1 MADEVTVFKRLK
13 WARRASGQDPILA
26 LGEVMIDHTAKEM
39 RIGDGIKK
47 FSELTDIVPLDV
59 TQFGLEA
66 TGTLGGL
73 KDDVKNGP
81 AYVSNKYPLGT
92 QIVVDWKSSDGT
104 VYQCPWDIVN
114 YQTVTLEGGTT
125 SNAMII
131 QCHYAL
137 PVSGIV
143 FDAPEPTNT
152 NTTRNTGGNNR
163 YLHSAVRQWLNSDAD
178 AGEWWTAQHS
188 TDAAPAYAAT
198 EPGFLAGFSAEFV
211 ELLSPVRVKTATAD
225 LDNNV
230 VDTTYDRVWL
240 PSKEEL
246 YSVVDTTNS
255 SVSIDNV
262 EGPYWEYW
270 KTRMGTNSPAI
281 DNDSSNITNR
291 VTYVISDHSSA
302 HVIWLRSAYRSNP
315 DRAWCIRSDGTLNY
329 ATVSNNVSGILTTP
343 AAAIL
348 LGDDPTP

>member
-137 PVSGIV
+137 PVDTIE

-152 NTTRNTGGNNR
+152 DSNRKAYGSNR
-163 YLHSAVRQWLNSDAD
+163 YMHSAVRQWLNSDAN
-178 AGEWWTAQHS
+178 AGAWWTAQHS
-188 TDAAPAYAAT
+188 ADAAPAYAAT
-198 EPGFLAGFSAEFV
+198 EPGFLAGFSTEFV
-211 ELLSPVRVKTATAD
+211 ELLSPVMVKTATANVD
-225 LDNNV
+225 GNV
-230 VDTTYDRVWL
+230 VDTTYDKVWL

-246 YSVVDTTNS
+246 YSVVDTSNT
-255 SVSIDNV
+255 SVNISGV

-270 KTRMGTNSPAI
+270 KTRMGTSSPAA
-281 DNDSSNITNR
+281 DNDASNRANRITYFVGNPANAS
-291 VTYVISDHSSA
+291 YV
-302 HVIWLRSAYRSNP
+302 WLRSAYRVYSYTVWALSSNGNC
-315 DRAWCIRSDGTLNY
+315 DHSY
-329 ATVSNNVSGILTTP
+329 AGNGNTCRVVP

-348 LGDDPTP
+348 LGDDPAP